1 MQPTTLNHTRLLDLR
16 AGERGLVISLGSGKQ
31 LISRLTALG
40 FTPGGELVVNQNYAH
55 GPLIVT
61 VRGGRVAIGRGEAAA
76 ILVERRDE

>member
-1 MQPTTLNHTRLLDLR
+1 MQPTTLNQTRLLDLQ
-16 AGERGLVISLGSGKQ
+16 AGEHGLVISLGSGKQ

>member
-1 MQPTTLNHTRLLDLR
+1 MQPTTLNQTRLLDLR

-40 FTPGGELVVNQNYAH
+40 FTPGGELMVNQNYAH

-61 VRGGRVAIGRGEAAA
+61 VCGGRVAIGRGEAAA
-76 ILVERRDE
+76 ILVERSGE